1 MDIDLQESVF
11 QFTSRELAV
20 KREQLTLNT
29 CLSHDLRIAGDDG
42 YDFMVAFRD
51 EYKVDLTDFSLEFYF
66 GSESGCF
73 FPLAPFIYLY
83 WWLFKPE
90 QLKQPRITIQD
101 LVNAANTKKWQE
113 RSENLA

>member
-1 MDIDLQESVF
+1 MDIDLEESVL
-11 QFTSRELAV
+11 QFTAKQLDIKREL
-20 KREQLTLNT
+20 LTLNT
-29 CLSHDLRIAGDDG
+29 CLSHDLRMAGDDG

-51 EYKVDLTDFSLEFYF
+51 EYKVDLAGFDVNLYF
-66 GSESGCF
+66 GSESSCF

>member
-51 EYKVDLTDFSLEFYF
+51 EYL
-66 GSESGCF
+66 
-73 FPLAPFIYLY
+73 
-83 WWLFKPE
+83 
-90 QLKQPRITIQD
+90 
-101 LVNAANTKKWQE
+101 
-113 RSENLA
+113 